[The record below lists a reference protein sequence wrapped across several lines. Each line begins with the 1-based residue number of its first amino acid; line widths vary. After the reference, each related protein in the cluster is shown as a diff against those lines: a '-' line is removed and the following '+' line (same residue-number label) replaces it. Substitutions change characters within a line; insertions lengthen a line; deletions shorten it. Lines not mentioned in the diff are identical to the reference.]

1 MPAIPA
7 QTVEAEELEVQV
19 HLCLHRES
27 EAGLSCLRPHVNNFS
42 GLFYVN
48 LTQNSIILKEG
59 TLVEKISP
67 TRLA

>member
-19 HLCLHRES
+19 HPCLHRES

-48 LTQNSIILKEG
+48 LT
-59 TLVEKISP
+59 
-67 TRLA
+67 